1 VIGGIIVL
9 LMDDVISKWGIGS
22 GVSLFIAAGVSK
34 SIFVGIFNPCAAIIG
49 AGGQIGCGW
58 PNVGAG
64 EMPIGKLPQFIAF
77 MQLGEMSQ
85 AILALLPIFATIIVF
100 LIVLYIQAIHVDIPL
115 AFTTIRGFGRRW
127 PLKFI
132 YTSNIPVILA
142 GALLANLALVGPM
155 LSRKGINILGEFDSQ
170 GQSIGGLSYFLSIPN
185 SVSVQVFSLILMAVV
200 FAFAMAIFYF
210 KLKDSKRILIV
221 SVVAGMLLAYFG
233 TAGFVGLPTTIDFAR
248 MFTYLLFFTIFCTI
262 FSIFWVNTSGMDAD
276 SVAGQIEGMGM
287 QIPGFRRDPRIIRE
301 VLNRYIPVLAVLGGI
316 TIGLIAAMADFTQ
329 AIGTGTGI
337 LLTVMIIHNFYEI
350 IAARYAEELHPS
362 LRGFFQ

>member
-1 VIGGIIVL
+1 MTV
-9 LMDDVISKWGIGS
+9 
-22 GVSLFIAAGVSK
+22 
-34 SIFVGIFNPCAAIIG
+34 
-49 AGGQIGCGW
+49 
-58 PNVGAG
+58 
-64 EMPIGKLPQFIAF
+64 
-77 MQLGEMSQ
+77 
-85 AILALLPIFATIIVF
+85 
-100 LIVLYIQAIHVDIPL
+100 
-115 AFTTIRGFGRRW
+115 
-127 PLKFI
+127 
-132 YTSNIPVILA
+132 
-142 GALLANLALVGPM
+142 
-155 LSRKGINILGEFDSQ
+155 
-170 GQSIGGLSYFLSIPN
+170 PN

-221 SVVAGMLLAYFG
+221 SVVAGMLLAYCG

-316 TIGLIAAMADFTQ
+316 TIGLIAAMADFTG

-337 LLTVMIIHNFYEI
+337 LLTVMIMHNFYEI
-350 IAARYAEELHPS
+350 IAARYAEDIHPS
-362 LRGFFQ
+362 LRGFFG